1 MHKFSTLLL
10 ALIAC
15 AGTMLADKVQIG
27 DLYYNLNADNLT
39 AEVTYKQ
46 IGLYAGDIIIPA
58 SVDYNSVTYS
68 VTSIGNYAF
77 KSCTG
82 LTSITIPNSV
92 TSIGYEAFLG
102 CSGLTSI
109 VVASE
114 NTNYDSRENCNALI
128 KTSSNTLIAG
138 CQNTII
144 PNSVT
149 SIGNYAFEYC
159 TGLTNITIPNSVT
172 SIGDWAFY
180 ECYGL
185 TSITIP
191 NSVTSIGIRAFSNC
205 SGLTRVTIGN
215 GVKSIGTMAFYE
227 CYGLTSITIPNS
239 VTSIGEGAFW
249 ICTGLTNITIPNSV
263 TSIGNYAFK
272 SCTGLTSITIPN
284 SVTSIGDEAFLGC
297 TGLTSI
303 TCKAVVPP
311 TLGISVFNYVNKS
324 IPIYVPANS
333 IEAYKAAD
341 GWKEFGD
348 NIQPIQAEEAV
359 VSEPKAEPTNNSVAV
374 AWPAVP
380 KATIYIINIWKGSK
394 LICTIAFDNWGHLL
408 IIVWKAPSRDG
419 NYQTPMATQTETGWQ
434 YVIEGLEPETEYNY
448 EVIAKENESDEEPL
462 YSESK
467 TFTTTGIATSITNEE
482 LGKCEK
488 VKILRDGQLLILTG
502 DKTYTITGQQL
513 K

>member
-1 MHKFSTLLL
+1 MKKFSSLLL

-39 AEVTYKQ
+39 AEVTSKQ
-46 IGLYAGDIIIPA
+46 IGLYDGDIIIPA
-58 SVDYNSVTYS
+58 SVNYNSVAYS
-68 VTSIGNYAF
+68 VTSIGEWAFSRCSDLTSVTIGNRVTSIGYEAFYACEGLTSVTIGNSVTSIGEEAFYSCRSLTSITIPNSVTSLGNSAFAWCSGLTSVTIGNSVTSIRQEAFRNCSGLTNITIPNSVTSLGTSAFYYCTGLTSVTIGNSVTSIGMYAF
-77 KSCTG
+77 AGCSG

-92 TSIGYEAFLG
+92 TSI
-102 CSGLTSI
+102 
-109 VVASE
+109 
-114 NTNYDSRENCNALI
+114 R
-128 KTSSNTLIAG
+128 
-138 CQNTII
+138 
-144 PNSVT
+144 
-149 SIGNYAFEYC
+149 
-159 TGLTNITIPNSVT
+159 
-172 SIGDWAFY
+172 
-180 ECYGL
+180 
-185 TSITIP
+185 
-191 NSVTSIGIRAFSNC
+191 
-205 SGLTRVTIGN
+205 
-215 GVKSIGTMAFYE
+215 
-227 CYGLTSITIPNS
+227 
-239 VTSIGEGAFW
+239 EGAF
-249 ICTGLTNITIPNSV
+249 
-263 TSIGNYAFK
+263 
-272 SCTGLTSITIPN
+272 
-284 SVTSIGDEAFLGC
+284 EGC
-297 TGLTSI
+297 TSLTSI
-303 TCKAVVPP
+303 TCLAVTPP
-311 TLGISVFNYVNKS
+311 TCNGYYVFDKVDKS

-341 GWKEFGD
+341 GWKKFGD

-394 LICTIAFDNWGHLL
+394 LIYTIAFDNRGNLL
-408 IIVWKAPSRDG
+408 IIVWRAPSRDG

-434 YVIEGLEPETEYNY
+434 YVIEGLEPGTEYNY

-502 DKTYTITGQQL
+502 DKTYTVTGQQL